1 MRKNYIIERREA
13 IAPQASSW
21 VSLPRN
27 IMSIRVENLLNKG
40 YKSMEKNNYAEAVV
54 FIQKAVDLQPKNAEL
69 YAYLGE
75 AYFFA
80 GEYTKAEQAFA
91 QRQKLILNDTYLS
104 TEVQGYQGCILL
116 EQGNIVEAEKL
127 LREAIA
133 QNAQSPQIYYSM
145 AVLLMKQKKDKEAE
159 EYLRKLDILDPFF
172 YFKKIKELRNK
183 LSKSLHEREDGLSLK
198 I

>member
-1 MRKNYIIERREA
+1 MGF
-13 IAPQASSW
+13 
-21 VSLPRN
+21 LPYN
-27 IMSIRVENLLNKG
+27 IMSIRVENFLNKG
-40 YKSMEKNNYAEAVV
+40 YKSMEKNNYTEAVV

-116 EQGNIVEAEKL
+116 EQGNLVEAEKL
-127 LREAIA
+127 LRESIA

-145 AVLLMKQKKDKEAE
+145 AVLLMKQNKDKEAE
-159 EYLRKLDILDPFF
+159 EYLRKVDILDPFF
-172 YFKKIKELRNK
+172 YFKKIKELRKKLAEKVSLDANK
-183 LSKSLHEREDGLSLK
+183 N
-198 I
+198 

>member
-40 YKSMEKNNYAEAVV
+40 YKAMEKNNYAEAVV

-172 YFKKIKELRNK
+172 YFKKIRELRNK